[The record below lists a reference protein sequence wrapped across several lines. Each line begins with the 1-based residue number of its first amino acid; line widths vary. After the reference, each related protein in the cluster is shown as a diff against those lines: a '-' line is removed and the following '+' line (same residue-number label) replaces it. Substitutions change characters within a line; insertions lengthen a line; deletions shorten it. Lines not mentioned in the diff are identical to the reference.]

1 MNKKVLITGTS
12 QGLGRAIAEQ
22 FLEDGAFVFGC
33 SRGRQTINHD
43 NYCHFTLDISNDIE
57 VLQMFK
63 DIKTR
68 QVPLD
73 LLINNASLLY
83 SSAATLSSASKIKE
97 LIDINLIG
105 TFFVT
110 REALKLMQYHR
121 YGRIINFSSIN
132 VASGW
137 AGGAIYNAS
146 KAGVAAMSKS
156 LVRECIGMDITINT
170 LGLSFSSKG
179 GMTET
184 IEPEVLARKQMEL
197 IKPNL
202 LEVDEIMHAI
212 DFFSSPLA
220 KNISCQTLYFGGL

>member
-22 FLEDGAFVFGC
+22 FLEEGAFVFGC
-33 SRGRQTINHD
+33 SRGGHSINHD
-43 NYCHFTLDISNDIE
+43 NYCHFTLDISNDIQ
-57 VLQMFK
+57 VSQMFK
-63 DIKTR
+63 DIKSR
-68 QVPLD
+68 QMSLD

-83 SSAATLSSASKIKE
+83 SGIAAFTSAAKIKE
-97 LIDINLIG
+97 LIDVNLIG

-110 REALKLMQYHR
+110 REALKLMQLNG

-132 VASGW
+132 VEAGW
-137 AGGAIYNAS
+137 AGGAVYNAS
-146 KAGVAAMSKS
+146 KAGVVAMSKS
-156 LVRECIGMDITINT
+156 LVRECVGMDITINT
-170 LGLSFSSKG
+170 LGLSFAAGG
-179 GMTET
+179 GMTES
-184 IEPEVLARKQMEL
+184 IDPKVLAQKQLEL